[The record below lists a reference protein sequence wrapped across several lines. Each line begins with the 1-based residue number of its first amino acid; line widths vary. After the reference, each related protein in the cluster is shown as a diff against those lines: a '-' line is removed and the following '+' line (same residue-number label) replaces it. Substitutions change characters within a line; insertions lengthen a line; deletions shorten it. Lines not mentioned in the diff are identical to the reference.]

1 MDSEWAKNL
10 AARKKSELET
20 KRLQQERDL
29 NDRKLLDTN
38 ADKMWVE
45 VRRAA
50 AACCKELN
58 SSMGSDY
65 IKFEGASYHNSFTL
79 ITPQKRLI
87 PQHSVLRLGSC
98 PPRKSHTRWSSPKG
112 TQCFGKTRREI
123 RCLPKRS
130 LRISLA
136 PRFAD
141 FANRALYR
149 IIEVSPLA

>member
-1 MDSEWAKNL
+1 MNSDWAKNL
-10 AARKKSELET
+10 AARKKSELEA
-20 KRLQQERDL
+20 KRLQQEKDL

-58 SSMGSDY
+58 HSMGSDY

-79 ITPQKRLI
+79 ITPETIYTVTSTCKPGWFPLMMTTTILSSARATQ
-87 PQHSVLRLGSC
+87 SVGRMRTEMC
-98 PPRKSHTRWSSPKG
+98 CRPKN
-112 TQCFGKTRREI
+112 
-123 RCLPKRS
+123 S
-130 LRISLA
+130 LRISWE
-136 PRFAD
+136 RRSAD
-141 FANRALYR
+141 FANGALYR

>member
-10 AARKKSELET
+10 ADRKKSELEV
-20 KRLQQERDL
+20 KRLQQEKDL

-79 ITPQKRLI
+79 ITPEATYTATFS
-87 PQHSVLRLGSC
+87 PQTGSC
-98 PPRKSHTRWSSPKG
+98 LPRKPHTRWSSLKG
-112 TQCFGKTRREI
+112 TQCFGETRREI

-130 LRISLA
+130 LRISSE
-136 PRFAD
+136 PRSAD